1 MIKQNISFNNIIE
14 KKFKILKT
22 SILLDNVDNRD
33 QLFQDYEDTAR
44 EIDRIKTGMYEEV
57 LASKMYT
64 TVTLEEE
71 YIRLKELISCIE
83 NRINEK
89 NDFIDDYIRVTSNF
103 LDGLNLV
110 SYEDELDD
118 FKIRFSNVEE
128 YLDNCKEIKDINER
142 LKYLRSE
149 LEEKNNIKKNN
160 ELIYSKLE
168 DELIEEFSKIISK
181 DEYYTSLNYEDIDL
195 EIDKLN
201 QSIIDKETV
210 MNTFIS
216 SYEALVSAGISG
228 NEREEYSSYVS
239 DSRLDYYS
247 DLEKKFLLEIYK
259 LVLDKETD
267 YNKLCNKREKID
279 FFLKEREEYRNNLEI
294 SKRDV
299 LEYFVNLCDEQY
311 NIIKSGRYNLEDI
324 ENLLHDIAC
333 CEERLV
339 YLEDANNR
347 EEILDLL
354 EEYNVEKIKEEK
366 IVLDEENLEDIDTDN
381 LFTTDVDLNYVPK
394 ASNMVIKIKDPV
406 KINVKNAVDTAKL
419 VMKKVVIVLA
429 PKKLNTKRDKLK
441 EVEAELKN
449 KVNDEKILSFADD
462 NTSIELDTKAVLPEK
477 NVKVIDDISEI
488 KVNSDS
494 NDIKVSTEIFIEEP
508 KEEVEDLFKV
518 TDPFLDDNFIENTNK
533 KDKFTGNMPTITNIG
548 TVKPNS
554 AFMKIQ
560 EAVKENDSIILP
572 TLGLSEQEKV
582 DVPIISENYIN

>member
-1 MIKQNISFNNIIE
+1 MIKQNVSFNNIIE
-14 KKFKILKT
+14 KKYKILKT
-22 SILLDNVDNRD
+22 SILLDNVSNRD

-44 EIDRIKTGMYEEV
+44 EIDRIKTGIYEEM
-57 LASKMYT
+57 LAGKMYT

-89 NDFIDDYIRVTSNF
+89 NEFIDDYIRVTSNF
-103 LDGLNLV
+103 LDGLNLI
-110 SYEDELDD
+110 SAEDELDD
-118 FKIRFSNVEE
+118 YKLRFSNVEE
-128 YLDNCKEIKDINER
+128 YLNNCKEMKEINEK
-142 LKYLRSE
+142 LAYLRSE
-149 LEEKNNIKKNN
+149 LDDKNNIRTNN

-195 EIDKLN
+195 EIDKLE
-201 QSIIDKETV
+201 QSIVDKETV

-216 SYEALVSAGISG
+216 SYDALVNAGISG
-228 NEREEYSSYVS
+228 AEREEYSSYVK

-267 YNKLCNKREKID
+267 YNRLCSKREKIE
-279 FFLKEREEYRNNLEI
+279 FLLKNREEYRNNLEI

-299 LEYFVNLCDEQY
+299 LEYFVNLCDEQF

-324 ENLLHDIAC
+324 ENLILEINS
-333 CEERLV
+333 CEDRLV
-339 YLEDANNR
+339 ELEEANNR

-354 EEYNVEKIKEEK
+354 EEYNVEKIEDEK
-366 IVLDEENLEDIDTDN
+366 IVLSDESLENIDTDN

-441 EVEAELKN
+441 EVEAELK
-449 KVNDEKILSFADD
+449 KSDEKVLSFDN
-462 NTSIELDTKAVLPEK
+462 NTSIELDTKAVLPDK
-477 NVKVIDDISEI
+477 DVKVVEDLSEI
-488 KVNSDS
+488 RVNSDS

-508 KEEVEDLFKV
+508 KEEIEDLFKV
-518 TDPFLDDNFIENTNK
+518 TDPFLDDNYLENSSNK
-533 KDKFTGNMPTITNIG
+533 KNKFTGNMPTISNIG

>member
-44 EIDRIKTGMYEEV
+44 EIDRIKTGIYEEV

-128 YLDNCKEIKDINER
+128 YLDNCKEIEDINER

-149 LEEKNNIKKNN
+149 LEDKNNIKSNN

-228 NEREEYSSYVS
+228 NEREEYSSYVT

-279 FFLKEREEYRNNLEI
+279 FFLRQREEYRRNLEI
-294 SKRDV
+294 FKRDI

-324 ENLLHDIAC
+324 DNLLQDIAS
-333 CEERLV
+333 CEDRLT

-354 EEYNVEKIKEEK
+354 EEYNVEKIEEEK
-366 IVLDEENLEDIDTDN
+366 IVLDEEELKNIDTDN
-381 LFTTDVDLNYVPK
+381 LFTTDVDLNYIPK

-449 KVNDEKILSFADD
+449 KANDEKILSFADD

-477 NVKVIDDISEI
+477 NVKVIDDFSEI

-518 TDPFLDDNFIENTNK
+518 TDPFLDDNFVENTNK

>member
-201 QSIIDKETV
+201 QSILDKETV

-279 FFLKEREEYRNNLEI
+279 FFLREREGYRNNLEI
-294 SKRDV
+294 SNRDV

-381 LFTTDVDLNYVPK
+381 LFVTDVDLNYVPK

-449 KVNDEKILSFADD
+449 KVNDEKILSFADN

-477 NVKVIDDISEI
+477 NVKVIDDLSEI

-560 EAVKENDSIILP
+560 EAVKENDNIILP